1 MNIRM
6 GNFLVIICARD
17 NIMIAYLS
25 HFPSSQNLTWV
36 KEKVDEYKY
45 NTLQE
50 FFQDIELI
58 ISNALT
64 YNTDPGNPY
73 HVTAKE
79 LKQKYIKLRK
89 KVLMQI
95 SFISR

>member
-1 MNIRM
+1 M
-6 GNFLVIICARD
+6 GNIFVIDRTRD
-17 NIMIAYLS
+17 HIVVYLS
-25 HFPSSQNLTWV
+25 HFPSLQNLTWV

-64 YNTDPGNPY
+64 YNSDAGNPY
-73 HVTAKE
+73 HVAAKE
-79 LKQKYIKLRK
+79 LRTKYIKLRK

-95 SFISR
+95 SQNQS